1 MEQIIQI
8 ICSRCAFFF
17 TKRADR
23 ERMHPSRHPPN
34 MLPGV
39 ELETAVFLTP
49 RLAALSTKIVYYGKN
64 RGYNAPKKQPVSYL
78 FSLHPEP
85 RVRSALAEAQNT
97 SPSTYQV
104 SRYDVHTK
112 HTQRRKRQKKNI
124 RHTHA
129 KNAQQGEWEERFGF
143 GIRLNG
149 RCLLK
154 QNRGRGEIWFGCS
167 VEQKK
172 SQIIRQIIDRHFMT

>member
-1 MEQIIQI
+1 MQVIRLPPGNMSRSIQIIQIIQIRNISALKDLDHEVEQIIQI

-129 KNAQQGEWEERFGF
+129 KNAQQGE
-143 GIRLNG
+143 
-149 RCLLK
+149 
-154 QNRGRGEIWFGCS
+154 
-167 VEQKK
+167 
-172 SQIIRQIIDRHFMT
+172 